1 LGDTTVQLAA
11 DIRSTTVGDL
21 SATTGPSGPAAALR
35 ATSIDLV
42 AAAVAEEQ
50 PDLSAMR
57 HDHGTLTI
65 AFSDIQDSTR
75 TAERLGDKAWYDL
88 LATHNA
94 IVRRRL
100 AGHGGHEIKAQG
112 DGFMLTFPSARR
124 AVQCMI
130 EIQRDFAD
138 HAAARP
144 DQPILVRM
152 GLHTGEVIVGDDGD
166 LFGKH
171 VNFAARVANE
181 AAGGEILVSS
191 LLRQIVE
198 TMGDLEFGEPRQAE
212 LKGIAGSHNLHPI
225 IWRSS

>member
-1 LGDTTVQLAA
+1 V
-11 DIRSTTVGDL
+11 
-21 SATTGPSGPAAALR
+21 
-35 ATSIDLV
+35 
-42 AAAVAEEQ
+42 
-50 PDLSAMR
+50 
-57 HDHGTLTI
+57 
-65 AFSDIQDSTR
+65 
-75 TAERLGDKAWYDL
+75 
-88 LATHNA
+88 HNG

-100 AGHGGHEIKAQG
+100 SSHGGHEIKAQG

-130 EIQRDFAD
+130 AIQRDFAQHAVD
-138 HAAARP
+138 HP
-144 DQPILVRM
+144 DQLILVRM

-181 AAGGEILVSS
+181 AVGGEILVSS

-212 LKGIAGSHNLHPI
+212 LKGIGGAHTLYPIVWNAG
-225 IWRSS
+225 